1 MSDLSFPPWI
11 CAVPLCRTTHTVEE
25 ALGYLH
31 QNNALQL
38 VLTTDQDHAFAIVYL
53 KDLLWGLASR
63 TLRLEQTLGAVPLHH
78 PLCLL
83 LFADHSPQA
92 AWWSVWKRLGNPDRQ
107 VPALE
112 YGFINLEGDFLGLL
126 DYCEF
131 LKRLV
136 EYCPDNSLKPLPQ
149 NPPPVD
155 PLPTSPP
162 RASLLEQSLQHHLA
176 DVFLAHAPDLLQEN
190 HRLHL
195 ENQYKTILL
204 DRLGHDLKTPVTAI
218 IGLATL
224 LKEQGGPPSST
235 AVPLEAILQR
245 ISRQGY
251 YGQVIYQNS
260 RYLMSLV
267 NRLMELARLETQ
279 QKVPQP
285 SYAPLQPLL
294 QTCWNQAQEEVA
306 LREPPQSRQEFAPCP
321 EVDSTLQIW
330 GDRESS
336 ELLLTLFLAHGL
348 ETQIAG
354 QTLSLQAS
362 AWGASFP
369 ATAPWLIL
377 TLNWVAPDNSDRSG
391 SDRSGHGE
399 TTLPFS
405 DPNVLEPLDLWLAR
419 RFAQWQGG
427 DLNYL
432 GDHLDLLLPQT
443 PLSLEVPSTASL
455 DPAFVL
461 MGLSNPQDWLGI
473 APLTVLKADLQ
484 EMGIFM
490 LFATDPDELMR
501 KLQRFRPRI
510 LLLDEAW
517 TAAWETLSLY
527 QTLTGLEKL
536 EILGITLQ
544 AVPEHPVAQETL
556 PLRDS
561 FQLPQDFQRLRDY
574 LWGQKPV
581 VLQPFLVGDPP
592 ATFLWLGQSGEEEK
606 FSSLFPGCQI
616 LEAEDVEQAELLVQI
631 WNIEAIVIHPAE
643 AKDQEQTLSSIRQS
657 SLLSPLRLISI

>member
-1 MSDLSFPPWI
+1 MSNLHFPPWI

-25 ALGYLH
+25 ALGCLH
-31 QNNALQL
+31 QSHAAQL

-83 LFADHSPQA
+83 LLADHSPQA
-92 AWWSVWKRLGNPDRQ
+92 AWWSVWKRLGHPDRQ
-107 VPALE
+107 IPALE

-126 DYCEF
+126 DYGEF
-131 LKRLV
+131 LDRLV
-136 EYCPDNSLKPLPQ
+136 EYCPGNSLKPLPQ
-149 NPPPVD
+149 TLPQDRGDALPP
-155 PLPTSPP
+155 SPP
-162 RASLLEQSLQHHLA
+162 ASLLEQSLQHQIA
-176 DVFLAHAPDLLQEN
+176 EVFLTHVPGLLAEN
-190 HRLHL
+190 HQLHL

-204 DRLGHDLKTPVTAI
+204 DRLGHDLKTPVTSI

-224 LKEQGGPPSST
+224 LKEQSANPSPST
-235 AVPLEAILQR
+235 AAPLETLLQR
-245 ISRQGY
+245 MSRQGY

-285 SYAPLQPLL
+285 HAVSLQPLL

-306 LREPPQSRQEFAPCP
+306 LRAPPQSQESSPCP
-321 EVDSTLQIW
+321 EVDAALQIW

-348 ETQIAG
+348 ESQTAG
-354 QTLSLQAS
+354 QTLSLRAL
-362 AWGASFP
+362 AWGAALP
-369 ATAPWLIL
+369 GRAPWLIL
-377 TLNWVAPDNSDRSG
+377 TLDWVAPEQGKFDDPG
-391 SDRSGHGE
+391 AA
-399 TTLPFS
+399 TLPFS
-405 DPNVLEPLDLWLAR
+405 DPNVLEPLDLWIAR

-432 GDHLDLLLPQT
+432 GNHLDLLLPQT
-443 PLSLEVPSTASL
+443 PLSLETPTTTSL
-455 DPAFVL
+455 DPTFVL
-461 MGLSNPQDWLGI
+461 VGLSNPQDWLTI
-473 APLTVLKADLQ
+473 DPLTVLKTDLQ
-484 EMGIFM
+484 RAGIFM
-490 LFATDPDELMR
+490 LFATDPDELIR
-501 KLQRFRPRI
+501 KLQRFRPRM

-517 TAAWETLSLY
+517 TTGWETLSLY
-527 QTLTGLEKL
+527 ETLTGLDAL
-536 EILGITLQ
+536 EIFGITLQ
-544 AVPEHPVAQETL
+544 LVSEHPPVREIL
-556 PLRDS
+556 PLIDS
-561 FQLPQDFQRLRDY
+561 FQLPQDFQRLRDC
-574 LWGQKPV
+574 LWGQKPT
-581 VLQPFLVGDPP
+581 LPPFPFGAPP
-592 ATFLWLGQSGEEEK
+592 ATFLWLGQSGQEEQ

-643 AKDQEQTLSSIRQS
+643 AKDEEQTLSNIRQS